1 MRRNSNT
8 GECLVCFKPV
18 VEGLDLYELILKD
31 DILCGNCRKKLIKL
45 NRIYDVNGLM
55 VHTIY
60 QYNDVL
66 EKWMY
71 QIKESKDETL
81 GKCFLYDL
89 SKKIEKAYRGYVLVM
104 VPSSI
109 EKTQERGFHPLT
121 KMFESIGLDKR
132 NCFIKDNIKQSK
144 LNRIERQH
152 VYDSIHLIDPTIKD
166 VHKLLLVDDVC
177 TTGSSLK
184 ACVDLLKTDDNE
196 IKILVIG
203 MNEMWIKNS
212 SMKKVFLTN

>member
-1 MRRNSNT
+1 MCRNSNT
-8 GECLVCFKPV
+8 GECLVCFKPI
-18 VEGLDLYELILKD
+18 VEGLDLLELIFKND
-31 DILCGNCRKKLIKL
+31 VLCGNCRKKLIKID
-45 NRIYDVNGLM
+45 RAFDVEGLT

-89 SKKIEKAYRGYVLVM
+89 SRKIEKAYRGYILVM

-109 EKTQERGFHPLT
+109 EKTQERGFHAVS
-121 KMFESIGLDKR
+121 KMFESVKIDKV

-144 LNRIERQH
+144 LKRTERQH
-152 VYDSIHLIDPTIKD
+152 IIDSIHLIDSSIKACQ
-166 VHKLLLVDDVC
+166 KILLVDDVC

-184 ACVDLLKTDDNE
+184 ACYQLLKTDENKVD
-196 IKILVIG
+196 ILVIA
-203 MNEMWIKNS
+203 MNEAWIQKS
-212 SMKKVFLTN
+212 SMKKVF

>member
-1 MRRNSNT
+1 MRRDSNT
-8 GECLVCFKPV
+8 GECLVCFKPI
-18 VEGLDLYELILKD
+18 VEGLDLFELLFTN
-31 DILCGNCRKKLIKL
+31 DILCGHCRKKLIKL
-45 NRIYDVNGLM
+45 DRIYDVEGLKI
-55 VHTIY
+55 HTIY
-60 QYNDVL
+60 QYNDVI

-81 GKCFLYDL
+81 GKCFLYGL

-109 EKTQERGFHPLT
+109 EKTQERGFHAVS
-121 KMFESIGLDKR
+121 KIFASVDLDKR

-152 VYDSIHLIDPTIKD
+152 VYNAIHLIDSSIKEC
-166 VHKLLLVDDVC
+166 KKILLVDDVC

-184 ACVDLLKTDDNE
+184 ACVELLKTDENQVD
-196 IKILVIG
+196 ILVIAL
-203 MNEMWIKNS
+203 NDTWIKNC
-212 SMKKVFLTN
+212 SMKKVF

>member
-1 MRRNSNT
+1 MCRNANS
-8 GECLVCFKPV
+8 GECLVCFKPI
-18 VEGLDLYELILKD
+18 VEGLDLLELIFKND
-31 DILCGNCRKKLIKL
+31 VLCGHCRKKLIKVDRDIDVQGL
-45 NRIYDVNGLM
+45 N

-81 GKCFLYDL
+81 GKCFLYGL
-89 SKKIEKAYRGYVLVM
+89 SKKIEKAYRGYILVM

-109 EKTQERGFHPLT
+109 EKTQERGFHAVA
-121 KMFESIGLDKR
+121 KMFESVKLEKR

-144 LNRIERQH
+144 LKRADRQH
-152 VYDSIHLIDPTIKD
+152 ILDSIHLVDSSIKLNQ
-166 VHKLLLVDDVC
+166 KILLVDDVC

-184 ACVDLLKTDDNE
+184 ACYQLLKTDENKVD
-196 IKILVIG
+196 ILVIA
-203 MNEMWIKNS
+203 MNEAWIKKS
-212 SMKKVFLTN
+212 SMKKVF